1 MDSVTMET
9 DGHVTSL
16 KNMINHIWRRAWS

>member
-1 MDSVTMET
+1 MET